1 MFDFTGMT
9 AEQLL
14 ARSEE
19 LRARSEAI
27 AAEIRADGADVKA
40 LSAEADGNVA
50 ERQAISDELE
60 ARRAAAQQA
69 AEQRAADFKGGT
81 KKIEKKGSPKMEE
94 KNYDFTSPEYRS
106 AWLKNLAVTQDGVHL
121 FGEMNEEERA
131 AFTHTTANSG
141 NVVPQ
146 VIMNEIIELLD
157 NRAPM
162 YQDAYHTNMT
172 QGFGVPRRKAINAG
186 DAAGVAEGAANA
198 DDEENDFDLLPLDGV
213 EIKKHVVLSRK
224 MKFKSIDA
232 FETWLVKELGDRIV
246 VAKERLCIARAKGS
260 APEGGSA
267 VADAAIAVANRNASV
282 ARTDAGIR
290 GMLALVKGASKTIY
304 ANSNT
309 IWNILAG
316 IEDGGGHR
324 LFITSGQVDPTVAG
338 VVYGAKVKEDPQLA
352 DDEFFIF
359 AKGMLQVNDYDDLY
373 IFSTVEAKTANEVKT
388 AYALT
393 DAGVR
398 DPKGGAYGK
407 FVAAS

>member
-1 MFDFTGMT
+1 MFDFTGQT
-9 AEQLL
+9 AEDLL
-14 ARSEE
+14 RRSEE

-27 AAEIRADGADVKA
+27 AVEIKAEGADVTS
-40 LSAEADGNVA
+40 LSEEADANVA
-50 ERQAISDELE
+50 ERQAISEELE
-60 ARRAAAQQA
+60 ARRAAAAQA
-69 AEQRAADFKGGT
+69 AEQRAADFQGGK
-81 KKIEKKGSPKMEE
+81 KKIEKKGSAHMEE
-94 KNYDFTSPEYRS
+94 RVYDFTSPEYRR
-106 AWLKNLAVTQDGVHL
+106 AWLKNLAVTQDGVRL
-121 FGEMNEEERA
+121 FGEMTEEERA

-172 QGFGVPRRKAINAG
+172 QGFGVPRHTGITAG
-186 DAAGVAEGAANA
+186 DAAGVAEGTARG
-198 DDEENDFDLLPLDGV
+198 DDEQNDFDLLPLDGV

-232 FETWLVKELGDRIV
+232 FEAWLVKELGERIT
-246 VAKERLCIARAKGS
+246 VAKERLCIARAKGL

-267 VADAAIAVANRNASV
+267 VAAAGIAVANQNNSV

-290 GMLALVKGASKTIY
+290 GMLALVKGSSKTIY

-359 AKGMLQVNDYDDLY
+359 AKGMLQVNDYDELY
-373 IFSTVEAKTANEVKT
+373 IFATVEAKTANDVRT

-398 DPKGGAYGK
+398 DPKGGAFGK
-407 FVAAS
+407 FAAAS